1 MKNRIYKRLLS
12 WLLLFC
18 IMITNVPTVAFAVDE
33 GTPPT
38 QEGSSPPMVTPTPSP
53 TPSPQP
59 TPKPSSAP
67 TPEDSSGT
75 SQEQEKEPTDGE
87 TSPIPSQ
94 VSGQQEQEKEPEGED
109 PPAEPTEDP
118 EQQELVGA
126 IADVTEIVNIT
137 VRQYDVQGTNTAPA
151 LTLENFLF
159 YAQTRT
165 PIAFEGTINRF
176 GSTIGEGYTDYT
188 YIINGVP
195 AQTGDIWLKTV
206 DAGGFA
212 FTAQGA
218 SPEGMLPLKPNTYG
232 YYALADGSSITVS
245 PVEIVPD
252 SVAPTALIRI
262 VWQDKDNAAGL
273 RPEFKDI
280 ISVYI
285 SEDEILNEGELLD
298 PSSLSIEK
306 VANENG
312 EDPGLA
318 TYKITGPVI
327 EGMSEVPASYIKIIF
342 LEDKMPAYTNIL
354 SKAEIDGRH
363 SVILVDRENPT
374 DGSKIAV
381 NEKPVI
387 IGLEQ
392 YEVAVK
398 PEGLSEEALA
408 NFTITATRGEEEYTN
423 FVKSPATEFGYDGFT
438 KTDAKGEPAAYT
450 ISWPSE
456 IDDYEL
462 VSAESS
468 GIVDAENPALNASPK
483 YAKKFENSGDDA
495 KSSRNVIWFDTDA
508 SYNHSGQ
515 LSIEIPVTVGDKTIT
530 VAPVWDSEK
539 GHYVHKWTA
548 EDMNNLGIN
557 LDAEDMVYFLAE
569 MDDLIIS
576 DKGDNNLN
584 RTLKATTT
592 KSITVPDGEGRKEGY
607 IFQLGEIEVTGVS
620 YSPESG
626 SAVIQD
632 YAIGTDPTNHD
643 TLTLYPMTYV
653 DFKFDVRAGDVTA
666 LEALNYLSS
675 KNAIQLLLKDSI
687 GAGWQKAPNAKGYFE
702 TYFGIDDID
711 WETVSIDGD
720 HASYRIL
727 MPLYDVNKRQIAYA
741 FDAVSGTRI
750 DLTDDIWL
758 KVEYDNTAVPGMGT
772 LTDKTYEDGTMV
784 FILTGVTDYTAT
796 KIWADDG
803 SPDTVANRPKATY
816 TLWRYSEKSGD
827 YTTAAMQMIPQG
839 SGFVEEAEISTTES
853 HYQIVLPNTLKRFDS
868 DGYPYVYFIRE
879 SLSGGTNYEKIYG
892 VVGEGPNGEEQISDT
907 LPYEG
912 ERKGSDRSIYDTGT
926 ITNRRSEPITA
937 KVTKNWKAA
946 YYQDSLD
953 KLSVE
958 MTLYAK
964 HRYPQG
970 ENDEAFVVDTVTIGG
985 FDEFNSSRTGE
996 VEINRF
1002 DDHGHELVFWWEE
1015 TAVIQDGQRIEV
1027 KATADNNNVKYTLP
1041 LNTETMDADSY
1052 SETSEEYFVAN
1063 VQQSA
1068 DGNATVTNSLEG
1080 DTEYWLLK
1088 EWRDMPAGNA
1098 TFQLVKIDENG
1109 VMTEVDP
1116 GGEYIIYST
1125 NPGYANPNEKGYYSS
1140 GWIKAYVDLEKY
1152 DENGNRYGYIAKEGG
1167 GNYHSLESY
1176 GHNVDSDPEKEA
1188 NSLMVINSP
1197 VGLVRDIDLRKVWLD
1212 DTANTA
1218 RDSVYFNV
1226 YTADGQIVYG
1236 TDGTGVGLLGSE
1248 PIEITA
1254 TNEWTKPGV
1263 DATLWV
1269 VDGVLSTEIVV
1280 PSKVEEQGADAVI
1293 EYKRQHLYNGDFYVT
1308 EVRVGASNF
1317 VDNVNLTASGY
1328 PTVKSK
1334 GTDFVVIY
1342 NTDSTDH
1349 TKGTNLLDE
1358 EHFYTVTN
1366 LRVGVTD
1373 LTVTKKWYD
1382 DAEVNRG
1389 CYTAKLIVSCDEDQ
1403 DRVVEIDGLGFAQVH
1418 EAVSPDGLQNI
1429 TNSIGVNVSSE
1440 QIIDTDADESQISF
1454 YNLPLYDEQGRILH
1468 YSVEEDLQGADPE
1481 HEGRYEI
1488 SSSTMSRDPVTG
1500 NNSQVIASQTFTN
1513 TFKNTTEVSFDL
1525 LWLDDYRVNNSQRP
1539 DMFLFLYRTKNTY
1552 DENGNITGTEIVRN
1566 DFVEYLWSGKNNEK
1580 KTEDWWRYTF
1590 SGLDE
1595 YDEYGNKI
1603 HYYATIQTHANC
1615 EILDYIAPQYAKGQ
1629 SVNNY
1634 EAYLENAHSS
1644 VSKIDGKYV
1653 VNHTPVSDII
1663 GNYPGTDT
1671 KTNDVLLHENTF
1683 VIQLKND
1690 INVVGHKVWEK
1701 IPDGFPV
1708 KDLPL
1713 LSFKLYRNA
1722 TAYETEQGISPSDA
1736 NGFCTAAVVRYQS
1749 PSQEYNFELNWY
1761 GINEHDGSLVAADKV
1776 IYDVDGNKQD
1786 TALNIWVEMTG
1797 LDPAL
1802 YGQPLP
1808 KYDDLGEMYKYSI
1821 IEIVA
1826 DSKGSID
1833 IAYEDLESAVNGYTI
1848 INTYNTTI
1856 TNHRPVSISKNWLY
1870 NGKPIEEAAEGFEYM
1885 YPSAVNYKLYRFY
1898 KIDFASGYSAPELM
1912 GTITLTREEAEQ
1924 GISKEFEKQLVY
1936 APNGNKYIYYV
1947 SEDLIKGYNTN
1958 EDNSYPVMLISK
1970 EAELYTREAN
1980 IDHWPAVIGGK
1991 DNSAWYSPAFVL
2003 DEKAESSN
2011 ENEPGDVGVTNSYTG
2026 LPQTDYE
2033 GVKTWKDYSNQFA
2046 TRPDSLTLTL
2056 YRNTNTIRS
2065 QKVATII
2072 LKNGQPSVVQLAENP
2087 NVTSEILENEITVNN
2102 VVNGDKWRFTIE
2114 CLDGYAPT
2122 GEEWV
2127 YSVVETL
2134 PDHYK
2139 NSVDGNTITNNFYT
2153 SYTGT
2158 KRWVE
2163 LNDDI
2168 AYPEVEV
2175 KLQVSTDGVNW
2186 NDAASE
2192 FGIKL
2197 GDYTYTATLK
2207 EANGWQTTFGNLPIG
2222 TGLGRYYKAY
2232 KYRLLETKI
2241 GGADVEYNGS
2251 DNTEAPYGVTV
2262 DGRYVV
2268 NVSETA
2274 IENGATRTKLSVTKV
2289 WADDS
2294 DNSYDTRYGENGKW
2308 SVSYHIKRDYV
2319 RDNVTITETVKVPDD
2334 SADYVLTITGT
2345 DEQESVTE
2353 TVEDLPAYTP
2363 FGEKYTYYA
2372 VELDVDGKAEIEDHG
2387 RYNGAYETTYENSDS
2402 VNGDSTVATNRLI
2415 LVELKVTKL
2424 WTGEGDKTVRPDDI
2438 ELTFKQNGET
2448 IEYPGEIEWTKN
2460 ADGEDVWFIV
2470 FTMLPKYDA
2479 SGAEYEYTVSEVKQ
2493 GGYRVPVIVDGVP
2506 QRDDENQAKVI
2517 DNIQTCFSIDKLDEN
2532 GDPINDVTLV
2542 FVSNSK
2548 ISNPALGGSHFYQ
2561 LTWSRDIDGNTSY
2574 EIRYNSVNNSF
2585 PENQVWASKEGS
2597 VIYGLPEG
2605 TYTLSDETTIP
2616 DGYYASSLGGKFTL
2630 RTASIYKGVQR
2641 LEVTGDLIGAG
2652 EDNAEYPNRPKNM
2665 AFLQVPNKPTVL
2677 SILKKDKNTGGNIGN
2692 GWVFT
2697 VEPVA
2702 GSAFA
2707 AHESGEDVHSARQ
2720 FTAGETWTGVLI
2732 VEDVYKLNEFAAP
2745 PGYKLNAED
2754 VYFKLDKTN
2763 TVIICNEDGTAINST
2778 DPAAGGENGVL
2789 TFKDEP
2795 FDFEIKKYTST
2806 DNTLITAYNTTFRLY
2821 DITDGVAVKLGT
2833 GFDIVTSA
2841 GIRTVSSTA
2850 TEPKLTVGHT
2860 YRLVEYVAPNGYI
2873 MPTAAPSI
2881 EFTFGDDGSIISD
2894 ANIVGAV
2901 SRDGDTI
2908 SFTDDPIKLVLTKKD
2923 SGDSI
2928 QPETILPNVSFTL
2941 YDTSYS
2947 PRRLVGT
2954 AMTNN
2959 QGEITFGGESMLLV
2973 IGGHSYEL
2981 SETKPNGYT
2990 AVGAIYFSVTLDG
3003 KIVIDEEKNPLP
3015 KGVTYLDEKNLVAV
3029 NTRILGTLSIDKK
3042 DSFTGEALNNISF
3055 ELYRVNDDGSW
3066 FDRIIAILT
3075 GNHYI
3080 LEKSFSWS
3088 TASDG
3093 DLDVKYFGDGTIHV
3107 QNLDWGRY
3115 KLVETAAEG
3124 YILEDEKEYFF
3135 TVGANS
3141 TDNVIK
3147 LDEKGLIKDG
3157 VINNTPICVQVNKVA
3172 KGNKNV
3178 TLKGAKYELYYVI
3191 DKNGTQ
3197 INRPIPNKDDKLAN
3211 WEWNKD
3217 TGIGTA
3223 SYLSPGTYKLVETEL
3238 PPGYTKAEDISFT
3251 VDKYGIV
3258 MLNGKKV
3265 DAENSIS
3272 IIYAE
3277 DTDFEISIE
3286 KLSDKGDKLEG
3297 AKFEIFDITDGRAV
3311 VLASGE
3317 EIRSLAS
3324 GALVIGSTE
3333 TDPALQVG
3341 HRYRVEETIAP
3352 NGYILPDV
3360 HPAVEFTIT
3369 DDGTFSN
3376 VSTYGTADAD
3386 NDGKAMSFTDKPISL
3401 KLVKYDNGDNVVEQH
3416 PFGGVEFTL
3425 YSINGTERT
3434 FIGKAKTTDD
3444 GEITFGA
3451 KGESMLPVIGGQEY
3465 VLVETPKDGYTPLGE
3480 LRFKVTFDGKIE
3492 ITKRITGYTLLEGM
3506 TELKA
3511 ENERILGTLT
3521 LFKQDSVSTEALN
3534 KVKFELYRADE
3545 LNDDGSIKS
3554 FLDRVIDMIT
3564 GKTYSLE
3571 ASFTWDGEGMN
3582 GIEVTTAADGTLIVE
3597 NLDWGRYKLVE
3608 TVSDGYILPEGIKER
3623 SYLFV
3628 IDENNSE
3635 AVLTLEADGET
3646 VLQGGLLLNTPNGLS
3661 VVKVDT
3667 EGNVLSGAIYEL
3679 HYVSDVSDN
3688 ETGRKIPNDVDVHAT
3703 WVWNSAS
3710 GTGEASRLTAGTYK
3724 LVEVMPPAGYTK
3736 ADDIIF
3742 TINVHG
3748 EVFVDGKQIVGKD
3761 SLPLIEAVDTDFEI
3775 SIEKLSDKGDKLE
3788 GAKFEIFDITDGRA
3802 VVLASG
3808 EEIRSLAS
3816 GALVIGSTETDPA
3829 LQVGHRYAI
3838 EETEAPAG
3846 YILPDVHP
3854 EIQFT
3859 ISDKG
3864 LITDVSSTEDA
3875 DNNGNTTVF
3884 TDEPISLTLV
3894 KYDGGDSVAEKDEF
3908 GGVEFTLYDVTADRE
3923 VGKTVTKDE
3932 SGLITFG
3939 AEGDLM
3945 VIGGHEYTLTETA
3958 MSGYETLGVLRFKVS
3973 FDGEIEIIER
3983 PEGYSLKSSTALEA
3997 VNERILGTLTLL
4009 KEDSVSTEALNNVK
4023 FELYR
4028 AKILDED
4035 GEPLTWFER
4044 LISLITGN
4052 GYILT
4057 DEFSWTGS
4065 GSNGITDYIAEDGQI
4080 VVENLDWG
4088 EYKLVETVADGYIL
4102 PDNAKLRTYSFVIN
4116 EENTDA
4122 ALTLGEKV
4130 LEKNTIFNQPN
4141 RVIVQKVDGEDN
4153 TIILPGAEYE
4163 LYYVKDKAG
4172 NEIERQIPNDTDAIA
4187 TWVWDSETG
4196 IGEATHLSPGTYK
4209 LVEIK
4214 SPYGYIIEEPIFFEI
4229 DASGVVTVDG
4239 EAVES
4244 IENTPVVKA
4253 ADTKTRFSFTK
4264 LELYNEGC
4272 ADGYSIDPTATRILD
4287 GVTFTAYEDKELTKE
4302 IMSAVSKDGVVEFI
4316 GLPLGINY
4324 IKETATV
4331 PGHVLDDTLYMV
4343 EITSEGDDKLLYAD
4357 GGSEVDD
4364 NTVVNDV
4371 YRGSFSFTKVSE
4383 LDNNTII
4390 PGAVYGLYKTVKL
4403 DFGPVSIPHEVLV
4416 TEATADEFGYVE
4428 FTGLLMDVEYTIR
4441 ELSVPAGCYVSAN
4454 PIVFK
4459 LTWTES
4465 GVVTTIID
4473 DGDGTM
4479 ADDSNGY
4486 IWREPQTVI
4495 EFLKTDHKGVPLP
4508 GAVLQL
4514 RDKDGNTVMVPDF
4527 NGEIVESWVSTKTA
4541 LVLTG
4546 ILEAGETYWLYELD
4560 APAGYGIAKP
4570 VKFTVPDE
4578 SVAPDQAFVVTIIM
4592 KNYPYPV
4599 TGDESNLFGYMAAMG
4614 TSGLGLIFLAIF
4626 SRHRKRKSV

>member
-33 GTPPT
+33 GTPQLQGEIGDT
-38 QEGSSPPMVTPTPSP
+38 LTSPSP
-53 TPSPQP
+53 STPP
-59 TPKPSSAP
+59 TTEPGTPPSTEPSTKPDSAP
-67 TPEDSSGT
+67 ESGAPQDQT
-75 SQEQEKEPTDGE
+75 LGKQNQ
-87 TSPIPSQ
+87 
-94 VSGQQEQEKEPEGED
+94 
-109 PPAEPTEDP
+109 
-118 EQQELVGA
+118 LGA
-126 IADVTEIVNIT
+126 ISDITEIVSVSVTMADGQSSGSPVLDLTHFRFYDQDRNPIEFTGSIKLTGSQKVDGGIDYIYQISDIPDQGGRDMWVEPVDGGGYEFT
-137 VRQYDVQGTNTAPA
+137 VSGDQDGLLLMKKGDV
-151 LTLENFLF
+151 F
-159 YAQTRT
+159 Y
-165 PIAFEGTINRF
+165 
-176 GSTIGEGYTDYT
+176 S
-188 YIINGVP
+188 
-195 AQTGDIWLKTV
+195 
-206 DAGGFA
+206 
-212 FTAQGA
+212 
-218 SPEGMLPLKPNTYG
+218 
-232 YYALADGSSITVS
+232 LADSRYITVS
-245 PVEIVPD
+245 KAEIAPKPVP
-252 SVAPTALIRI
+252 PTVLFKIS
-262 VWQDKDNAAGL
+262 WEDKNNAAGI
-273 RPEFKDI
+273 RPNIDSFVE
-280 ISVYI
+280 VYI
-285 SEDEILNEGELLD
+285 SDDETLDQIERID
-298 PSSLSIEK
+298 PSELTFEI
-306 VANENG
+306 VANEDG
-312 EDPGLA
+312 DAPSIV
-318 TYKITGPVI
+318 TYKVTGPVI
-327 EGMSEVPASYIKIIF
+327 ENTEYVQADNIKLII
-342 LEDKMPAYTNIL
+342 LEDQLPGHPDIIADGSINNHPSPRLLDEEHEEYGKIA
-354 SKAEIDGRH
+354 KAEEPIRI
-363 SVILVDRENPT
+363 SY
-374 DGSKIAV
+374 K
-381 NEKPVI
+381 
-387 IGLEQ
+387 Q
-392 YEVAVK
+392 YEVKVS
-398 PEGLSEEALA
+398 PEGLSDEALEK
-408 NFTITATRGEEEYTN
+408 FDITAKLGEAEYTA
-423 FVKSPATEFGYDGFT
+423 FKKSTEVENAYDGFIT
-438 KTDAKGEPAAYT
+438 VNAEGEPAAYT

-456 IDDYEL
+456 IDDFEL

-468 GIVDAENPALNASPK
+468 AIVDAENPALNASPK

-495 KSSRNVIWFDTDA
+495 KSSKNVIWFDTDA
-508 SYNHSGQ
+508 NYSHSGE
-515 LSIEIPVTVGDKTIT
+515 LSVQIPVTVGDVTIT
-530 VAPVWDSEK
+530 IVPEWDSEK
-539 GHYVHKWTA
+539 GHYVHQWTA
-548 EDMNNLGIN
+548 EDMYNLGIN
-557 LDAEDMVYFLAE
+557 LDDEDMAYFLE
-569 MDDLIIS
+569 QMEDLIIT
-576 DKGDNNLN
+576 DTGDNNLN
-584 RTLKATTT
+584 RTLTAITT
-592 KSITVPDGEGRKEGY
+592 KSITVPEGDSRKEGY
-607 IFQLGEIEVTGVS
+607 VFQLGEIEVTGVS
-620 YSPESG
+620 YSPEDG

-666 LEALNYLSS
+666 REALEYLSGI
-675 KNAIQLLLKDSI
+675 NAIQLLLKDSI
-687 GAGWQKAPNAKGYFE
+687 GTEWQEAPIAEGYFE

-720 HASYRIL
+720 YASYRIL
-727 MPLYDVNKRQIAYA
+727 MPLYDINKRQIAYA

-803 SPDTVANRPKATY
+803 SPDTVAKRPKATY

-839 SGFVEEAEISTTES
+839 TEFVEEAEISTTES
-853 HYQIVLPNTLKRFDS
+853 PYQIALPNTLERFDS

-958 MTLYAK
+958 MTLYAQHK
-964 HRYPQG
+964 NPQG

-985 FDEFNSSRTGE
+985 FDEFNSTRSGS
-996 VEINRF
+996 VNINRF
-1002 DDHGHELVFWWEE
+1002 DNHGHELVFWWEE

-1041 LNTETMDADSY
+1041 LNTATMKADSY

-1068 DGNATVTNSLEG
+1068 NGNATVTNSLEG

-1088 EWRDMPAGNA
+1088 EWRDMPPGNA

-1109 VMTEVDP
+1109 VMTEANP
-1116 GGEYIIYST
+1116 GEEYTIYST

-1152 DENGNRYGYIAKEGG
+1152 DENGNRYGYIAKESG

-1197 VGLVRDIDLRKVWLD
+1197 VGLGRDIDLRKVWLD

-1236 TDGTGVGLLGSE
+1236 TDGTDVGLLGSE

-1280 PSKVEEQGADAVI
+1280 PSEVEEQGADAVI

-1317 VDNVNLTASGY
+1317 VDNVNLTESGY

-1358 EHFYTVTN
+1358 ENFYTVTN

-1382 DAEVNRG
+1382 DAEVKRE
-1389 CYTAKLIVSCDEDQ
+1389 CYTAKFIVSCDEGQ

-1418 EAVSPDGLQNI
+1418 EAVSPGGLQNI
-1429 TNSIGVNVSSE
+1429 TDSSGVNVSSE
-1440 QIIDTDADESQISF
+1440 QIIDTAADESQISF

-1468 YSVEEDLQGADPE
+1468 YSVEEDLKGADPE

-1488 SSSTMSRDPVTG
+1488 SSSTMSRDPAEG
-1500 NNSQVIASQTFTN
+1500 NNSKVIASQTFTN
-1513 TFKNTTEVSFDL
+1513 TFKNTTDISFDL
-1525 LWLDDYRVNNSQRP
+1525 LWLDDYRVNNAQRP
-1539 DMFLFLYRTKNTY
+1539 DVFLFLYKTKNTY

-1603 HYYATIQTHANC
+1603 YYYATIQTHANR
-1615 EILDYIAPQYAKGQ
+1615 EILDYIAPQYAEGQ
-1629 SVNNY
+1629 NVSNY
-1634 EAYLENAHSS
+1634 EAYLENTHSS

-1653 VNHTPVSDII
+1653 VNHIPESDII
-1663 GNYPGTDT
+1663 GHYPGTDT
-1671 KTNDVLLHENTF
+1671 KTNDVLLQENTF

-1708 KDLPL
+1708 EDLPL
-1713 LSFKLYRNA
+1713 LSFKLYRTA
-1722 TAYETEQGISPSDA
+1722 TAYETEHGISPSDA
-1736 NGFCTAAVVRYQS
+1736 NGFCTAAVVRYDS

-1761 GINEHDGSLVAADKV
+1761 GINEHDGSLVAADQV

-1786 TALNIWVEMTG
+1786 TALNIWVKMTG
-1797 LDPAL
+1797 LDSSL

-1808 KYDDLGEMYKYSI
+1808 KYDGLGEMYKYSI

-1848 INTYNTTI
+1848 VNTYNTTI
-1856 TNHRPVSISKNWLY
+1856 TNHRPVSVSKNWLY
-1870 NGKPIEEAAEGFEYM
+1870 NGKPIEEAAKGFEYL
-1885 YPSAVNYKLYRFY
+1885 YPSAVTYKLYRFY

-1947 SEDLIKGYNTN
+1947 SEDLINGYNTN

-1970 EAELYTREAN
+1970 EAERYTKE
-1980 IDHWPAVIGGK
+1980 DHIENWPAVIGGK

-2011 ENEPGDVGVTNSYTG
+2011 ESDVGVTNSYTG

-2033 GVKTWKDYSNQFA
+2033 GVKIWEDYSNQFG
-2046 TRPDSLTLTL
+2046 TRPDSITLTL
-2056 YRNTNTIRS
+2056 YRKTNTISS
-2065 QKVATII
+2065 QKVATIVLNNDQTAEI
-2072 LKNGQPSVVQLAENP
+2072 TLAENP
-2087 NVTSEILENEITVNN
+2087 NVTSEILNNKITVTN
-2102 VVNGDKWRFTIE
+2102 VVSNDKWSFKIE
-2114 CLDGYAPT
+2114 YLDGCAPT
-2122 GEEWV
+2122 GEEWI

-2134 PDHYK
+2134 PENYK
-2139 NSVDGNTITNNFYT
+2139 SSVDGNKITNNFYT

-2175 KLQVSTDGVNW
+2175 KLQVSTDGVSW

-2192 FGIKL
+2192 FGTKL
-2197 GDYTYTATLK
+2197 GNYSYTATLK
-2207 EANGWQTTFGNLPIG
+2207 QANAWKATFNNLPIG
-2222 TGLGRYYKAY
+2222 TGRGADFVEYQ
-2232 KYRLLETKI
+2232 YRLLETNI
-2241 GGADVEYNGS
+2241 GGVAVSYDDESSATPEGQ
-2251 DNTEAPYGVTV
+2251 TV
-2262 DGRYVV
+2262 GGKYTVGLST
-2268 NVSETA
+2268 NKA
-2274 IENGATRTKLSVTKV
+2274 IENRAETTKLSVTKT
-2289 WADDS
+2289 WKDDS
-2294 DNSYDTRYGENGKW
+2294 DNAYGTRYSKDGKW
-2308 SVSYHIKRDYV
+2308 SVSFHIKRDYV
-2319 RDNVTITETVKVPDD
+2319 RDGVTKTETLKIPDG
-2334 SADYVLTITGT
+2334 SADYVLTVTGINADT
-2345 DEQESVTE
+2345 SVIAE
-2353 TVEDLPAYTP
+2353 MNDLPAYTP

-2372 VELDVDGKAEIEDHG
+2372 VELDVDGKTEIEEGG
-2387 RYNGAYETTYENSDS
+2387 RYNGAYGTTYEHTPGTS
-2402 VNGDSTVATNRLI
+2402 GDSTVATNELI
-2415 LVELKVTKL
+2415 LVELEVTKL
-2424 WTGEGDKTVRPDDI
+2424 WTGEGDKSVRPDAI
-2438 ELTFKQNGET
+2438 KLSLKQNGEP
-2448 IEYPGEIEWTKN
+2448 IDDKYPGNVEWEKN
-2460 ADGEDVWFIV
+2460 ANGEDQWFIV
-2470 FTMLPKYDA
+2470 YTMLPKYDKD
-2479 SGAEYEYTVSEVKQ
+2479 GIEYTYTVTEEQQ
-2493 GGYRVPVIVDGVP
+2493 GGYRVPIVVNGEP
-2506 QRDDENQAKVI
+2506 LDEDNQAKVI
-2517 DNIQTCFSIDKLDEN
+2517 ENIQTCFSIDKLDEKGN
-2532 GDPINDVTLV
+2532 PINDVTLV
-2542 FVSNSK
+2542 FVSTAA
-2548 ISNPALGGSHFYQ
+2548 ISNPKLGGSHYYQ
-2561 LTWSRDIDGNTSY
+2561 LTWSRDINRNASY
-2574 EIRYNSVNNSF
+2574 EIRYSASNENF
-2585 PENQVWASKEGS
+2585 PDNQVWASGNGS
-2597 VIYGLPEG
+2597 EIYGLPEG
-2605 TYTLSDETTIP
+2605 KYTLTDETTIP
-2616 DGYYASSLGGKFTL
+2616 DGYYASSLGGTFTL
-2630 RTASIYKGVQR
+2630 SSATGVQR
-2641 LEVTGDLIGAG
+2641 LEVSGDLKGSG
-2652 EDNAEYPNRPKNM
+2652 ESNGNM
-2665 AFLQVPNKPTVL
+2665 AYLQVPNKPTTL
-2677 SILKKDKNTGGNIGN
+2677 SIRKMDKSTNGNIGN
-2692 GWVFT
+2692 GWIFT
-2697 VEPVA
+2697 IQPVGDA
-2702 GSAFA
+2702 TFA
-2707 AHESGEDVHSARQ
+2707 SRTDDEDVTSARQ
-2720 FTAGETWTGVLI
+2720 FQSGNIWTGVLI
-2732 VEDVYKLNEFAAP
+2732 VDNLYKLTETVAP
-2745 PGYKLNAED
+2745 PGYERFTGTI
-2754 VYFKLDKTN
+2754 YFKVDKTN
-2763 TVIICNEDGTAINST
+2763 TIIICDEDGSPNKSK
-2778 DPAAGGENGVL
+2778 DPAEGGKNGVL
-2789 TFKDEP
+2789 IFKDEP
-2795 FDFEIKKYTST
+2795 FDFEVKKYTST
-2806 DNTLITAYNTTFRLY
+2806 DNTLITKYETTFRLY
-2821 DITDGVAVKLGT
+2821 DITDGQNVAVKLNGQY
-2833 GFDIVTSA
+2833 DIVTSK
-2841 GIRTVSSTA
+2841 GVRTLLSTA

-2860 YRLVEYVAPNGYI
+2860 YRLVEHIAPNGYI

-2894 ANIVGAV
+2894 ANRA
-2901 SRDGDTI
+2901 GDVKREENTI
-2908 SFTDDPIKLVLTKKD
+2908 SYTDDPIKLVLTKKD
-2923 SGDSI
+2923 SGDRI
-2928 QPETILPNVSFTL
+2928 QKETILPNVSFTL
-2941 YDTSYS
+2941 YDTTVT
-2947 PRRLVGT
+2947 PKECVGT
-2954 AMTNN
+2954 ATTNAK
-2959 QGEITFGGESMLLV
+2959 GEITFGGESMLLV

-2990 AVGAIYFSVTLDG
+2990 AVGTIYFSVTTDG

-3015 KGVTYLDEKNLVAV
+3015 DRVTNPDEKSLVAV
-3029 NTRILGTLSIDKK
+3029 NTRKLGTLSIVKK
-3042 DSFTGEALNNISF
+3042 DSVTNDTLDNVSF

-3066 FDRIIAILT
+3066 FDRFIAIIT
-3075 GNHYI
+3075 GNLYS
-3080 LEKSFSWS
+3080 LQGNFSWS
-3088 TASDG
+3088 AETDG
-3093 DLDVKYFGDGTIHV
+3093 DLKVVNVGDGEIRV
-3107 QNLDWGRY
+3107 EDLDWGTY
-3115 KLVETAAEG
+3115 VLKETAAEG
-3124 YILEDEKEYFF
+3124 YILDDKTKYFF

-3141 TDNVIK
+3141 TDNEIVIDD
-3147 LDEKGLIKDG
+3147 DELISGG
-3157 VINNTPICVQVNKVA
+3157 VINNTPIRVQVSKVA
-3172 KGNKNV
+3172 KGNKSV
-3178 TLKGAKYELYYVI
+3178 TLKGAEYELYYVI

-3197 INRPIPNKDDKLAN
+3197 INRPIPNEDDKLAT
-3211 WEWNKD
+3211 WEWNSN

-3223 SYLSPGTYKLVETEL
+3223 SYLSPGTYKLVETVP

-3265 DAENSIS
+3265 DAKDFIS
-3272 IIYAE
+3272 LIFAE

-3286 KLSDKGDKLEG
+3286 KLSDKGGKLEG
-3297 AKFEIFDITDGRAV
+3297 AKFEIFDITDGGKSPV

-3317 EIRSLAS
+3317 EIRSLKDA
-3324 GALVIGSTE
+3324 ALVIGSTE
-3333 TDPALQVG
+3333 TV
-3341 HRYRVEETIAP
+3341 
-3352 NGYILPDV
+3352 
-3360 HPAVEFTIT
+3360 
-3369 DDGTFSN
+3369 
-3376 VSTYGTADAD
+3376 
-3386 NDGKAMSFTDKPISL
+3386 
-3401 KLVKYDNGDNVVEQH
+3401 
-3416 PFGGVEFTL
+3416 
-3425 YSINGTERT
+3425 
-3434 FIGKAKTTDD
+3434 
-3444 GEITFGA
+3444 
-3451 KGESMLPVIGGQEY
+3451 
-3465 VLVETPKDGYTPLGE
+3465 
-3480 LRFKVTFDGKIE
+3480 
-3492 ITKRITGYTLLEGM
+3492 
-3506 TELKA
+3506 
-3511 ENERILGTLT
+3511 
-3521 LFKQDSVSTEALN
+3521 
-3534 KVKFELYRADE
+3534 
-3545 LNDDGSIKS
+3545 
-3554 FLDRVIDMIT
+3554 
-3564 GKTYSLE
+3564 
-3571 ASFTWDGEGMN
+3571 
-3582 GIEVTTAADGTLIVE
+3582 
-3597 NLDWGRYKLVE
+3597 
-3608 TVSDGYILPEGIKER
+3608 
-3623 SYLFV
+3623 
-3628 IDENNSE
+3628 
-3635 AVLTLEADGET
+3635 
-3646 VLQGGLLLNTPNGLS
+3646 
-3661 VVKVDT
+3661 
-3667 EGNVLSGAIYEL
+3667 
-3679 HYVSDVSDN
+3679 
-3688 ETGRKIPNDVDVHAT
+3688 
-3703 WVWNSAS
+3703 
-3710 GTGEASRLTAGTYK
+3710 
-3724 LVEVMPPAGYTK
+3724 
-3736 ADDIIF
+3736 
-3742 TINVHG
+3742 
-3748 EVFVDGKQIVGKD
+3748 
-3761 SLPLIEAVDTDFEI
+3761 
-3775 SIEKLSDKGDKLE
+3775 
-3788 GAKFEIFDITDGRA
+3788 
-3802 VVLASG
+3802 
-3808 EEIRSLAS
+3808 
-3816 GALVIGSTETDPA
+3816 PA

-3838 EETEAPAG
+3838 EETEAPNG

-3859 ISDKG
+3859 I
-3864 LITDVSSTEDA
+3864 TDDGKFSNVSTYGGASVD
-3875 DNNGNTTVF
+3875 GNATAF
-3884 TDEPISLTLV
+3884 TDDPISLTLV
-3894 KYDGGDSVAEKDEF
+3894 KYDGGDRVAEKDEL
-3908 GGVEFTLYDVTADRE
+3908 GGVEFTLYDVTAKKE
-3923 VGKTVTKDE
+3923 VGKTKTKDKT
-3932 SGLITFG
+3932 GLITFG
-3939 AEGDLM
+3939 VEGDLM

-3973 FDGEIEIIER
+3973 FDGEIEIIKM
-3983 PEGYSLKSSTALEA
+3983 PEGYSLKNSTALEA

-4009 KEDSVSTEALNNVK
+4009 KKDSVSNKALNNVK

-4044 LISLITGN
+4044 LLSLITGN

-4080 VVENLDWG
+4080 IVENLDWG
-4088 EYKLVETVADGYIL
+4088 VYKLVETVADGYIL
-4102 PDNAKLRTYSFVIN
+4102 PADAKLRTYSFVIN
-4116 EENTDA
+4116 EKYTDA
-4122 ALTLGEKV
+4122 TLTLGEEV
-4130 LEKNTIFNQPN
+4130 LENNTILNQPN

-4153 TIILPGAEYE
+4153 TIILPDAEYE

-4187 TWVWDSETG
+4187 TWKWDSETG
-4196 IGEATHLSPGTYK
+4196 IGEATHLSPGSYK

-4229 DASGVVTVDG
+4229 DTKGVVTVDG
-4239 EAVES
+4239 EVVDS
-4244 IENTPVVKA
+4244 IENTPVVNA
-4253 ADTKTRFSFTK
+4253 ADTKTEFRFTK

-4272 ADGYSIDPTATRILD
+4272 ADGYSIDPNATRILD
-4287 GVTFTAYEDKELTKE
+4287 GVTFTAYEDKELSKE
-4302 IMSAVSKDGVVEFI
+4302 IMRAVSKDGVVEFI

-4331 PGHVLDDTLYMV
+4331 PGNVLDDTLYMV

-4416 TEATADEFGYVE
+4416 TKATANEFGYVE

-4465 GVVTTIID
+4465 GVVTTIMD

-4479 ADDSNGY
+4479 ADDDSGY
-4486 IWREPQTVI
+4486 IWREPQTVV

-4514 RDKDGNTVMVPDF
+4514 RNKDGNIVMVPDF

-4578 SVAPDQAFVVTIIM
+4578 SVAPDQTFVVTMIM

>member
-1 MKNRIYKRLLS
+1 MKNRIYKSLLS

-38 QEGSSPPMVTPTPSP
+38 QE
-53 TPSPQP
+53 
-59 TPKPSSAP
+59 
-67 TPEDSSGT
+67 
-75 SQEQEKEPTDGE
+75 EKEPTGGE
-87 TSPIPSQ
+87 TNPIPSQ
-94 VSGQQEQEKEPEGED
+94 VSGQQEQEKKPEGED
-109 PPAEPTEDP
+109 PPAEPSKDPEQQEPNKEPEGDDPPAEPSKDP

-159 YAQTRT
+159 YDQTHT
-165 PIAFEGTINRF
+165 PIAFEGTIKLS
-176 GSTIGEGYTDYT
+176 GSNAGEGYTDYT
-188 YIINGVP
+188 YVIDGIP
-195 AQTGDIWLKTV
+195 AQIGDIWLKTV

-218 SPEGMLPLKPNTYG
+218 GGDGMLPLKKSGGIYS
-232 YYALADGSSITVS
+232 LADNSSITVS
-245 PVEIVPD
+245 PGEIVPD
-252 SVAPTALIRI
+252 SAAPTALIRI

-298 PSSLSIEK
+298 PTSLSIEE
-306 VANENG
+306 VANEDG
-312 EDPGLA
+312 EETGLT

-327 EGMSEVPASYIKIIF
+327 KGMSEVPASYIKIIF

-354 SKAEIDGRH
+354 SNAEIDGRH

-374 DGSKIAV
+374 GVSKVAV
-381 NEKPVI
+381 NEEPVI

-398 PEGLSEEALA
+398 PEGLSEEALDKFA
-408 NFTITATRGEEEYTN
+408 ISAKRGEDEYTSYLESAEG
-423 FVKSPATEFGYDGFT
+423 VYDGFT

-468 GIVDAENPALNASPK
+468 AIVDAENPALNASPK

-495 KSSRNVIWFDTDA
+495 KSSKNVIWFDTDA
-508 SYNHSGQ
+508 NYSHSGE
-515 LSIEIPVTVGDKTIT
+515 LSVQIPVTVGDVTIT
-530 VAPVWDSEK
+530 IVPEWDSEK
-539 GHYVHKWTA
+539 GHYVHQWTA
-548 EDMNNLGIN
+548 EDMYNLGIN
-557 LDAEDMVYFLAE
+557 LDDEDMAYFLE
-569 MDDLIIS
+569 QMEDLIIK
-576 DKGDNNLN
+576 DTGDNNLN
-584 RTLKATTT
+584 RTLTAITT
-592 KSITVPDGEGRKEGY
+592 KSITVPEGDSRKEGY
-607 IFQLGEIEVTGVS
+607 VFQLGEIEVTGVS
-620 YSPESG
+620 YSPEDG

-632 YAIGTDPTNHD
+632 YAIGTDPSNHN

-653 DFKFDVRAGDVTA
+653 DFEFDVRAGDETA
-666 LEALNYLSS
+666 QKVLNYLSS
-675 KNAIQLLLKDSI
+675 INAIELLLKDSI
-687 GAGWQKAPNAKGYFE
+687 GAEWQKAPIANGYFGE
-702 TYFGIDDID
+702 HFGIENIK
-711 WETVSIDGD
+711 WETVSIDD
-720 HASYRIL
+720 KHASYRIL

-750 DLTDDIWL
+750 DLKDDIWL
-758 KVEYDNTAVPGMGT
+758 KVEYDNTSVPGVGT

-803 SPDTVANRPKATY
+803 SPDTIAKRPKATY

-839 SGFVEEAEISTTES
+839 TEFVEEAEISTTES
-853 HYQIVLPNTLKRFDS
+853 PYQIVLPNTLERFDS

-892 VVGEGPNGEEQISDT
+892 VVGQGPNGEESITDT

-912 ERKGSDRSIYDTGT
+912 ARKGSDSSIYDTGT

-958 MTLYAK
+958 MTLYAQHK
-964 HRYPQG
+964 NPQG

-985 FDEFNSSRTGE
+985 FDEFNSSRTGA

-1002 DDHGHELVFWWEE
+1002 DNHGHELVFWWEE

-1041 LNTETMDADSY
+1041 LNTETMAADSY

-1088 EWRDMPAGNA
+1088 EWRDMPPGNA
-1098 TFQLVKIDENG
+1098 TFQLVKIDKNG
-1109 VMTEVDP
+1109 VMTEVNP
-1116 GGEYIIYST
+1116 GGEYTIYST
-1125 NPGYANPNEKGYYSS
+1125 DSGYANPNEKGYYSS

-1167 GNYHSLESY
+1167 GNYASLESY

-1197 VGLVRDIDLRKVWLD
+1197 VGLMRDIDLRKVWLD

-1263 DATLWV
+1263 NATLWV
-1269 VDGVLSTEIVV
+1269 VDGVLSTEIIV
-1280 PSKVEEQGADAVI
+1280 PSEVEEQGADAVI

-1317 VDNVNLTASGY
+1317 VDTVNLTESGY

-1349 TKGTNLLDE
+1349 TKGTNLVDE
-1358 EHFYTVTN
+1358 ENFYTVTN

-1382 DAEVNRG
+1382 DAEVNREY
-1389 CYTAKLIVSCDEDQ
+1389 YTAKFIVSCDEGEE
-1403 DRVVEIDGLGFAQVH
+1403 RVVEIDGLGFAPVH
-1418 EAVSPDGLQNI
+1418 KAVSPDGLQNI
-1429 TNSIGVNVSSE
+1429 TDSSGVNVSSE
-1440 QIIDTDADESQISF
+1440 QIINTEDDVSQISF

-1468 YSVEEDLQGADPE
+1468 YSVEEDLQGADPD
-1481 HEGRYEI
+1481 HKGRYAI
-1488 SSSTMSRDPVTG
+1488 SSGTMSRDPVVG

-1513 TFKNTTEVSFDL
+1513 TFKNTTDISFDL
-1525 LWLDDYRVNNSQRP
+1525 LWLDDYRVNNAQRP
-1539 DMFLFLYRTKNTY
+1539 DVFLFLYKTKNTY

-1603 HYYATIQTHANC
+1603 YYYATIHTHANR
-1615 EILDYIAPQYAKGQ
+1615 EILDYIAPQYAEGQ
-1629 SVNNY
+1629 NVSNY
-1634 EAYLENAHSS
+1634 EAYLENAHSF

-1653 VNHTPVSDII
+1653 VNHIPESDII

-1671 KTNDVLLHENTF
+1671 KTNDVLLQENTF

-1701 IPDGFPV
+1701 IPNGFPV

-1722 TAYETEQGISPSDA
+1722 TAYETEHGISPSDA
-1736 NGFCTAAVVRYQS
+1736 NGFCTAAVVRYES
-1749 PSQEYNFELNWY
+1749 PSQDYNFELNWY
-1761 GINEHDGSLVAADKV
+1761 GINEHDGSLVAADQV
-1776 IYDVDGNKQD
+1776 IYDVDGNRPD

-1808 KYDDLGEMYKYSI
+1808 KYDGLGEMYKYSI

-1848 INTYNTTI
+1848 VNTYNTTI
-1856 TNHRPVSISKNWLY
+1856 TNHRPVSVSKNWLY
-1870 NGKPIEEAAEGFEYM
+1870 NGKPIEEAAEGFEYL
-1885 YPSAVNYKLYRFY
+1885 YPSAVTYKLYRFY

-1912 GTITLTREEAEQ
+1912 GTIALTREEAEK
-1924 GISKEFEKQLVY
+1924 GIIKEFEKQLVY

-1970 EAELYTREAN
+1970 EAELYTKEDH

-1991 DNSAWYSPAFVL
+1991 DDSAWYSPAFVL

-2011 ENEPGDVGVTNSYTG
+2011 ENDPGDVGVTNSYTG

-2033 GVKTWKDYSNQFA
+2033 GVKIWEDYSNQFG
-2046 TRPDSLTLTL
+2046 TRPDSITLTL
-2056 YRNTNTIRS
+2056 YRKTNTISS
-2065 QKVATII
+2065 QKVATIV
-2072 LKNGQPSVVQLAENP
+2072 LKNGQPAEITLAENP
-2087 NVTSEILENEITVNN
+2087 NVTSEILDNEITVTND
-2102 VVNGDKWRFTIE
+2102 VRDDKWRFKITF
-2114 CLDGYAPT
+2114 LDGHAPT
-2122 GEEWV
+2122 GEEWI

-2134 PDHYK
+2134 PDPYK
-2139 NSVDGNTITNNFYT
+2139 KSVSGNEITNNFYT

-2158 KRWVE
+2158 KRWVD

-2175 KLQVSTDGVNW
+2175 KLQVSTDGVSW

-2192 FGIKL
+2192 FGTKL
-2197 GDYTYTATLK
+2197 GNYTYTATLK
-2207 EANGWQTTFGNLPIG
+2207 QANAWKATFNNLPAG
-2222 TGLGRYYKAY
+2222 TGRGDDFVEYQ
-2232 KYRLLETKI
+2232 YRLLETNI

-2251 DNTEAPYGVTV
+2251 DKTADPDGVTV
-2262 DGRYVV
+2262 DSRYVV
-2268 NVSETA
+2268 NVRENA
-2274 IENGATRTKLSVTKV
+2274 IENGATKTELSVTKT
-2289 WADDS
+2289 WKDDS
-2294 DNSYDTRYGENGKW
+2294 DNAYGTRYSKDGKW
-2308 SVSYHIKRDYV
+2308 SVSFHIKRDYV
-2319 RDNVTITETVKVPDD
+2319 RDGVTKTETLKIPDG

-2353 TVEDLPAYTP
+2353 TVKDLPAYTP

-2372 VELDVDGKAEIEDHG
+2372 VELDVDGETEIENNG
-2387 RYNGAYETTYENSDS
+2387 RYNNSYGTIYENTNTD
-2402 VNGDSTVATNRLI
+2402 NLDSTLVTNKLI
-2415 LVELKVTKL
+2415 LVELEVTKL
-2424 WTGEGDKTVRPDDI
+2424 WTGEGDKSVRPDDI
-2438 ELTFKQNGET
+2438 KLSLKQNGEP
-2448 IEYPGEIEWTKN
+2448 IDDKYPGKVEWEKN
-2460 ADGEDVWFIV
+2460 ANGEDQWSVV
-2470 FTMLPKYDA
+2470 YTMLPKYDKD
-2479 SGAEYEYTVSEVKQ
+2479 GIEYTYTVTEEQQ
-2493 GGYRVPVIVDGVP
+2493 GGYRVPVVVDGTP
-2506 QRDDENQAKVI
+2506 INPENQAKVVE
-2517 DNIQTCFSIDKLDEN
+2517 NIQTCFTIDKLDEKGN
-2532 GDPINDVTLV
+2532 PINDVTLV
-2542 FVSNSK
+2542 FVSTAA
-2548 ISNPALGGSHFYQ
+2548 IDNPKLGGSHYYQ
-2561 LTWSRDIDGNTSY
+2561 LTWSRDINGNASY
-2574 EIRYNSVNNSF
+2574 EIRYSASNENF
-2585 PENQVWASKEGS
+2585 PDNQVWASGNGS
-2597 VIYGLPEG
+2597 EIYGLPEG
-2605 TYTLSDETTIP
+2605 KYTLTDETTIP
-2616 DGYYASSLGGKFTL
+2616 DGYYASSLGGTFTL
-2630 RTASIYKGVQR
+2630 SSATGVQH
-2641 LEVTGDLIGAG
+2641 LEVSGDLKGSG
-2652 EDNAEYPNRPKNM
+2652 ESNGKM
-2665 AFLQVPNKPTVL
+2665 AYLQVPNMPTTL
-2677 SILKKDKNTGGNIGN
+2677 SIRKMDKSTNGYIGN
-2692 GWVFT
+2692 GWIFT
-2697 VEPVA
+2697 IEPVGDA
-2702 GSAFA
+2702 TFA
-2707 AHESGEDVHSARQ
+2707 SRTAGEDVHSARQ
-2720 FTAGETWTGVLI
+2720 FQSGNIWTGVLI
-2732 VEDVYKLNEFAAP
+2732 VDNLYKLTETVAP
-2745 PGYKLNAED
+2745 PGYERFTST
-2754 VYFKLDKTN
+2754 VYFKVDKTN
-2763 TVIICNEDGTAINST
+2763 TIKICNEDGTPSDST
-2778 DPAAGGENGVL
+2778 DPAAGGKNGVL
-2789 TFKDEP
+2789 IFKDEP
-2795 FDFEIKKYTST
+2795 FDFEVKKYTST
-2806 DNTLITAYNTTFRLY
+2806 DNTLITKYETTFTLY
-2821 DITDGVAVKLGT
+2821 DITAGQNVAVKLNDQY
-2833 GFDIVTSA
+2833 DIVTSK
-2841 GIRTVSSTA
+2841 GVRTLLSTA

-2860 YRLVEYVAPNGYI
+2860 YRLVEHIAPNGYI

-2894 ANIVGAV
+2894 ANIVGDV
-2901 SRDGDTI
+2901 ERKENTI
-2908 SFTDDPIKLVLTKKD
+2908 SYTDDPIKLVLTKKD
-2923 SGDSI
+2923 SGDRI
-2928 QPETILPNVSFTL
+2928 QKETILPNVSFTL
-2941 YDTSYS
+2941 YDTSVT
-2947 PRRLVGT
+2947 PKQFVGT
-2954 AMTNN
+2954 AVTNA

-2981 SETKPNGYT
+2981 TETKPNGYT
-2990 AVGAIYFSVTLDG
+2990 AVGTIYFSVTTDG

-3015 KGVTYLDEKNLVAV
+3015 DRVTNPDEKNLVAV
-3029 NTRILGTLSIDKK
+3029 NTRKRGTLSIVKK
-3042 DSFTGEALNNISF
+3042 DSVTNDTLDNVSF

-3066 FDRIIAILT
+3066 FDRFIAIIT
-3075 GNHYI
+3075 GNLYS
-3080 LEKSFSWS
+3080 LQGNFNWS
-3088 TASDG
+3088 AETDG
-3093 DLDVKYFGDGTIHV
+3093 DLEVVNVGDGEIRV
-3107 QNLDWGRY
+3107 EDLDWGTY
-3115 KLVETAAEG
+3115 VLKETAAEG
-3124 YILEDEKEYFF
+3124 YILDDKTEYFF

-3141 TDNVIK
+3141 TDNVIEID
-3147 LDEKGLIKDG
+3147 DEGLIDHG
-3157 VINNTPICVQVNKVA
+3157 VINNTPIRVQVSKVA

-3178 TLKGAKYELYYVI
+3178 TLKGAEYELYYVI

-3197 INRPIPNKDDKLAN
+3197 INRPIPNKDDKLAT
-3211 WEWNKD
+3211 WEWNSN

-3223 SYLSPGTYKLVETEL
+3223 SYLSPGTYKLVETVP

-3258 MLNGKKV
+3258 MLNGKQIVGKDSPPLIEAV
-3265 DAENSIS
+3265 DTA
-3272 IIYAE
+3272 
-3277 DTDFEISIE
+3277 FEISIE
-3286 KLSDKGDKLEG
+3286 KLNKKGDKLEG
-3297 AKFEIFDITDGRAV
+3297 AKFEIYDITDGGKTPV

-3317 EIRSLAS
+3317 EIRSLKDA
-3324 GALVIGSTE
+3324 ALVIGSTE
-3333 TDPALQVG
+3333 T
-3341 HRYRVEETIAP
+3341 I
-3352 NGYILPDV
+3352 
-3360 HPAVEFTIT
+3360 
-3369 DDGTFSN
+3369 
-3376 VSTYGTADAD
+3376 
-3386 NDGKAMSFTDKPISL
+3386 
-3401 KLVKYDNGDNVVEQH
+3401 
-3416 PFGGVEFTL
+3416 
-3425 YSINGTERT
+3425 
-3434 FIGKAKTTDD
+3434 
-3444 GEITFGA
+3444 
-3451 KGESMLPVIGGQEY
+3451 
-3465 VLVETPKDGYTPLGE
+3465 
-3480 LRFKVTFDGKIE
+3480 
-3492 ITKRITGYTLLEGM
+3492 
-3506 TELKA
+3506 
-3511 ENERILGTLT
+3511 
-3521 LFKQDSVSTEALN
+3521 
-3534 KVKFELYRADE
+3534 
-3545 LNDDGSIKS
+3545 
-3554 FLDRVIDMIT
+3554 
-3564 GKTYSLE
+3564 
-3571 ASFTWDGEGMN
+3571 
-3582 GIEVTTAADGTLIVE
+3582 
-3597 NLDWGRYKLVE
+3597 
-3608 TVSDGYILPEGIKER
+3608 
-3623 SYLFV
+3623 
-3628 IDENNSE
+3628 
-3635 AVLTLEADGET
+3635 
-3646 VLQGGLLLNTPNGLS
+3646 
-3661 VVKVDT
+3661 
-3667 EGNVLSGAIYEL
+3667 
-3679 HYVSDVSDN
+3679 
-3688 ETGRKIPNDVDVHAT
+3688 
-3703 WVWNSAS
+3703 
-3710 GTGEASRLTAGTYK
+3710 
-3724 LVEVMPPAGYTK
+3724 
-3736 ADDIIF
+3736 
-3742 TINVHG
+3742 
-3748 EVFVDGKQIVGKD
+3748 
-3761 SLPLIEAVDTDFEI
+3761 
-3775 SIEKLSDKGDKLE
+3775 
-3788 GAKFEIFDITDGRA
+3788 
-3802 VVLASG
+3802 
-3808 EEIRSLAS
+3808 
-3816 GALVIGSTETDPA
+3816 PA

-3854 EIQFT
+3854 EVHFT
-3859 ISDKG
+3859 I
-3864 LITDVSSTEDA
+3864 TDDGKFSNVSTYGGASVD
-3875 DNNGNTTVF
+3875 GNAISA

-3894 KYDGGDSVAEKDEF
+3894 KYDSGDHVTEKDEF
-3908 GGVEFTLYDVTADRE
+3908 GGVEFTLYDVTAKKE

-3945 VIGGHEYTLTETA
+3945 VIGSHEYTLTETA

-3973 FDGEIEIIER
+3973 FDGKIEIIEM
-3983 PEGYSLKSSTALEA
+3983 PEGYSLNGSTALEA
-3997 VNERILGTLTLL
+3997 VNERILGTLTLF
-4009 KEDSVSTEALNNVK
+4009 KKDSVSNEALNNVK

-4080 VVENLDWG
+4080 IVENLDWG
-4088 EYKLVETVADGYIL
+4088 VYKLVETVADGYVLPEDIEERSYTFVIDANKSEAVLTLEADGETVLQDGLLLNTPNGLSVVKVDTEGNVLSGAIYELYYVSDVSGNAIGRQIPNDVDVNANWIWNSESGTGEASRLTAGTYKLVEVLPPAGYTKADDIIFTINVHGEVFVDGKQIVGQDSLPLIEAVDTAFEISIEKLNKKGDKLEGAKFEIYDITDGGKTPVVLASGEEIRSLKDAALVIGSTETIPALQVGHRYAIEETEAPAGYILPDVHPEVHFTISDKGLITDVSGTEDADNKGNTTVFTDEPISLTLVKYDGGDSVAEKDELGGVEFTLYDETAKKEVGKTVTKDESGLITFGAEGDLMVIGGHEYTLTETAMSGYETLGVLHFKVRLDGEIEISKISEMPKGYSLKSRTALEAVNERILGTLTLLKQDSVSNKALNNVKFELYRAKILDEDGEPLTWFERLLSLITGNGYILTDEFSWTGSGSNGITDYIAEDGQIIVENLDWGVYKLVETVADGYIL
-4102 PDNAKLRTYSFVIN
+4102 PADAKLRTYSFVIN
-4116 EENTDA
+4116 AQNSDA
-4122 ALTLGEKV
+4122 TLTLGEEV
-4130 LEKNTIFNQPN
+4130 LEYNTILNQPN

-4187 TWVWDSETG
+4187 TWKWDSETG
-4196 IGEATHLSPGTYK
+4196 IGEATHLSPGSYK
-4209 LVEIK
+4209 LVEIQ

-4229 DASGVVTVDG
+4229 DSKGVVTVDG
-4239 EAVES
+4239 EVVDS
-4244 IENTPVVKA
+4244 IKNTPVVNA
-4253 ADTKTRFSFTK
+4253 ADTKTEFRFTK

-4272 ADGYSIDPTATRILD
+4272 ADGYSIDPNATRILD
-4287 GVTFTAYEDKELTKE
+4287 GVTFTAYEDKELSKE

-4331 PGHVLDDTLYMV
+4331 PGNVLDDTLYMV

-4403 DFGPVSIPHEVLV
+4403 DFGPVNIPYEVLV
-4416 TEATADEFGYVE
+4416 TKATADEFGYVE

-4479 ADDSNGY
+4479 ADDDSGY
-4486 IWREPQTVI
+4486 IWREPMTVV
-4495 EFLKTDHKGVPLP
+4495 ELLKTNHKGVPLP

-4514 RDKDGNTVMVPDF
+4514 RDKDGNIVMVPDF

-4546 ILEAGETYWLYELD
+4546 IFEAGETYWLYELD

-4578 SVAPDQAFVVTIIM
+4578 SVAPDQAFVVTITM

-4614 TSGLGLIFLAIF
+4614 TSGLGFIFLAIF